1 MIDVLRPAT
10 QGAIMPYEIDDLL
23 GLKALERI
31 SAGQELRWSQFG
43 TP

>member
-10 QGAIMPYEIDDLL
+10 AGAIMPYEIDDLL